1 MQLTRRRALGL
12 ALAASS
18 TAGLRV
24 RAAGQ
29 VSDDRALFWEFG
41 SGASASTIFGYD
53 RIAASLVSDIV
64 DEGTK
69 RATAAK
75 RVIQDF
81 PARVVLPAIKIDP
94 SLQPVVDRLDAKTA
108 AAFRAVV
115 QQSFAQLAPTVDRM
129 PGIEASMLLMGEGQ
143 TPPNPAVGGT
153 IVERALKLGRP
164 SMVLISDTELRGMVF
179 SPNLTALDKR
189 IGQDTI
195 AYMLDLRAKGGPI
208 GRQFEQLYAA
218 RRGGDIHSLGAE
230 LTKRGVFVPSQ
241 MLNSDAI
248 NNSAGNAIDTISG
261 HCQDV
266 VDPTRFVSDTLSFHI
281 SGVHAGSTSR
291 LALGSDRWVPAA
303 RLRSVSFERT
313 VLRHAASTF

>member
-18 TAGLRV
+18 AAGLSAK
-24 RAAGQ
+24 AASE
-29 VSDDRALFWEFG
+29 VNDDRALFWEFG

-53 RIAASLVSDIV
+53 RIAASLISDIV
-64 DEGTK
+64 DDGTR

-81 PARVVLPAIKIDP
+81 PSRVVLPAIKIDP

-115 QQSFAQLAPTVDRM
+115 QQGFAQVGSTVDKM
-129 PGIEASMLLMGEGQ
+129 PGIEASMLLMAEGR
-143 TPPNPAVGGT
+143 TPPNLTVGGA
-153 IVERALKLGRP
+153 IVEGALKLGRP
-164 SMVLISDTELRGMVF
+164 SMVLISDTELRGIVF

-208 GRQFEQLYAA
+208 GRQFEQLYAS
-218 RRGGDIHSLGAE
+218 RRGRDIHSLGAE
-230 LTKRGVFVPSQ
+230 LTKRGVFAPSQ

-248 NNSAGNAIDTISG
+248 KYLLA
-261 HCQDV
+261 
-266 VDPTRFVSDTLSFHI
+266 
-281 SGVHAGSTSR
+281 SR
-291 LALGSDRWVPAA
+291 LEVAIKKD
-303 RLRSVSFERT
+303 
-313 VLRHAASTF
+313 AASSAFALMPLDALVGDDGIIAAFRKSGNSVTAVA